1 MKITSIRI
9 ISEFENYEEFLNCI
23 KSGKTVYRKASSCCG
38 NFFDELRY
46 KYDSENDCFY
56 FIYPSSYDRYN
67 LNGKKSILP
76 FKTAKDFEKETGR
89 NVLGL
94 NHPHTIADDYPLE
107 NYYMVEYK

>member
-38 NFFDELRY
+38 NFFDEY
-46 KYDSENDCFY
+46 KMCYDSEKDCFY
-56 FIYPSSYDRYN
+56 SITPNGPSKGHRNEY
-67 LNGKKSILP
+67 P
-76 FKTAKDFEKETGR
+76 FKTAKDFEKETNNH
-89 NVLGL
+89 NVIGL
-94 NHPHTIADDYPLE
+94 NHKQTYADVYPLE